1 MRNLTTEL
9 ILNESLEITQTRAKE
24 LQVHFDH
31 MITLAKRNDL
41 HARRQAAAWLR
52 DIQANEKE
60 TALRKLFDDLGKRY
74 KERSGGYTRIL
85 KLDNRKGDNAPM
97 VLIELV

>member
-9 ILNESLEITQTRAKE
+9 ILNESLQLTQTRAKE

-41 HARRQAAAWLR
+41 HARRQASA
-52 DIQANEKE
+52 
-60 TALRKLFDDLGKRY
+60 
-74 KERSGGYTRIL
+74 
-85 KLDNRKGDNAPM
+85 
-97 VLIELV
+97 